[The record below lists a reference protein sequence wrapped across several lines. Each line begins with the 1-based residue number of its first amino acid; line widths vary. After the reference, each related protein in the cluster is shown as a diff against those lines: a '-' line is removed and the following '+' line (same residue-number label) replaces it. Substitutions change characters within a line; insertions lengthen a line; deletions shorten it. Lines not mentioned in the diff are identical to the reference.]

1 MKKHKNIPIFIPHLG
16 CPNNCVFCNQR
27 KISGITSFDI
37 NSVRRDIDLY
47 LETSGDSTASIQLAY
62 FGGSFTAI
70 ERDDM
75 LTLLRLGYS
84 YIAKGKIESMRIS
97 TRPDCIDSEI
107 LACLRDYG
115 VKSIELG
122 IQSLYDDVL
131 SASGRGHTARQA
143 LNAMNLV
150 NSFNCFELVGQMMTA
165 LPESTPEKEAATAR
179 MICEHGAHA
188 ARIYPTMVF
197 AKTELENMLKRGDYI
212 LPTVESLVSRTA
224 KVFAVFQNYGVKV
237 IRIGLAEN
245 ESLHDPDGIVGD
257 CYHPAMGE
265 LVMSEYYKELILK
278 KLENNTKE
286 SVTILCAKGE
296 TSKVIGHK
304 GANKKYLQNKCNV
317 KNVKVIEKNALK
329 LYNIEIM

>member
-165 LPESTPEKEAATAR
+165 LPESTPEKEDDLRTRGAR
-179 MICEHGAHA
+179 
-188 ARIYPTMVF
+188 RP
-197 AKTELENMLKRGDYI
+197 N
-212 LPTVESLVSRTA
+212 LPDNGFR
-224 KVFAVFQNYGVKV
+224 
-237 IRIGLAEN
+237 
-245 ESLHDPDGIVGD
+245 
-257 CYHPAMGE
+257 
-265 LVMSEYYKELILK
+265 
-278 KLENNTKE
+278 
-286 SVTILCAKGE
+286 
-296 TSKVIGHK
+296 
-304 GANKKYLQNKCNV
+304 
-317 KNVKVIEKNALK
+317 KNRA
-329 LYNIEIM
+329 